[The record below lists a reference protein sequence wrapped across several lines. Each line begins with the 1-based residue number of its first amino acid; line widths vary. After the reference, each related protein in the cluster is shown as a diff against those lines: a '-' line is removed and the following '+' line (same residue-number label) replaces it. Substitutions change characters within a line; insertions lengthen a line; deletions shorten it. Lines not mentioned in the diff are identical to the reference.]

1 MKIGRWLFACL
12 TILTLLVGVPLVAI
26 AESKVVIELFTS
38 QGCNSCPPADHLLS
52 ELAADERLLA
62 LSLPVDYWDYL
73 GWRDTLALHSHSTRQ
88 KAYAD
93 SRGDRQVYTPQVV
106 INGMAQAIGSDRNAI
121 ERSIARA
128 ELKNRLA
135 VPVALKRNET
145 SVEVEIGEG
154 VSVPASIWVLGIT
167 RAVTVAI
174 NRGEN
179 GGKTITYHNVVRS
192 WKRIGDWKGAVV
204 RASVPITELADSDAD
219 AAVVLV
225 QPGSAGDPGPIRGA
239 AMLSLH

>member
-1 MKIGRWLFACL
+1 M
-12 TILTLLVGVPLVAI
+12 LLVGVPLVAI

-145 SVEVEIGEG
+145 SVEVEI
-154 VSVPASIWVLGIT
+154 IT